1 MTGSS
6 SLARLFCITLGFFA
20 VPTVLIQSVLAQP
33 FGQPRNQPHTNA
45 NPETQ
50 ITWHI
55 LTAMPQQIKRN
66 LPSNVRSLRNA
77 CDQWGG
83 VKLTAGKNIDGTV
96 LCAQDQQSNVN
107 ASDYRSF
114 GTDYVVAAVL
124 VSLHSAIEVDASR
137 RSQLLQEFRKPEVL
151 RNLVRQGI
159 RQSLQV
165 GLPLVKSSEELLIND
180 ATREILTVLKD
191 PNWTTNLYGN
201 VAQYEILSQN
211 FCQQQGMTIQQ
222 SQSLALVKP
231 PGTGIA
237 PELKGYQR
245 YATCWMESGLPS
257 QMIRDLRIS
266 RHLRNPKPAK
276 PTKPNVDRGS

>member
-6 SLARLFCITLGFFA
+6 FVAQLFCSTLGFLA
-20 VPTVLIQSVLAQP
+20 VPIVLMPSVLAQP

-50 ITWHI
+50 ITWQI

-83 VKLTAGKNIDGTV
+83 VKLTAGKNVDGTV
-96 LCAQDQQSNVN
+96 LCAQDQQSSVN

-124 VSLHSAIEVDASR
+124 VSLHSAIEVDSSR
-137 RSQLLQEFRKPEVL
+137 RSQLLREFSNPEVV
-151 RNLVRQGI
+151 RKLVKQGI
-159 RQSLQV
+159 RQSMRV
-165 GLPLVKSSEELLIND
+165 GFPLVKSSEELLIND
-180 ATREILTVLKD
+180 ATREVLTVLKD
-191 PNWTTNLYGN
+191 PNWTKTLYGN
-201 VAQYEILSQN
+201 VAQYEALSQN
-211 FCQQQGMTIQQ
+211 FCQQQGMTIGQ
-222 SQSLALVKP
+222 SRS
-231 PGTGIA
+231 IA

-276 PTKPNVDRGS
+276 PKQPTGDRGS

>member
-1 MTGSS
+1 MMTGSS
-6 SLARLFCITLGFFA
+6 SVSRILFIAFGF
-20 VPTVLIQSVLAQP
+20 VSVASIASVQPVFAQP

-50 ITWHI
+50 ITWQI
-55 LTAMPQQIKRN
+55 LTAMPQQIKKN
-66 LPSNVRSLRNA
+66 LPSNVRGLRNA

-107 ASDYRSF
+107 ANDYRSF

-124 VSLHSAIEVDASR
+124 VSLHSAIEVDSSR
-137 RSQLLQEFRKPEVL
+137 RSKLLQEFRNPEVVRKLVKQGINQSL
-151 RNLVRQGI
+151 RVGFPLVR
-159 RQSLQV
+159 
-165 GLPLVKSSEELLIND
+165 SSEEMLVND

-191 PNWTTNLYGN
+191 PQWTTNLYGN
-201 VAQYEILSQN
+201 VAQYEALSQN
-211 FCQQQGMTIQQ
+211 FCQQQGMTIEQ
-222 SQSLALVKP
+222 SRL
-231 PGTGIA
+231 IA

-266 RHLRNPKPAK
+266 RHLRNPKPVK

>member
-6 SLARLFCITLGFFA
+6 SVAHFFAMTIGFFA
-20 VPTVLIQSVLAQP
+20 LPTVLISSPVLAQP

-50 ITWHI
+50 ITWQI

-66 LPSNVRSLRNA
+66 LPSNVGSLRSA

-124 VSLHSAIEVDASR
+124 VSLHSAIEVDSSR
-137 RSQLLQEFRKPEVL
+137 RSQLLREFSKPEVV
-151 RNLVRQGI
+151 RKLVKQGI
-159 RQSLQV
+159 RQSMRV
-165 GLPLVKSSEELLIND
+165 GFPLVKSSEELLVSD

-191 PNWTTNLYGN
+191 PNWTSNLYGN
-201 VAQYEILSQN
+201 VAQYEALSQN
-211 FCQQQGMTIQQ
+211 FCQQKGMTIGQ
-222 SQSLALVKP
+222 SRSV
-231 PGTGIA
+231 A

-266 RHLRNPKPAK
+266 RHLRNPKPVKSK
-276 PTKPNVDRGS
+276 PVTIDRGS

>member
-6 SLARLFCITLGFFA
+6 LVARLFCNTLGFLA
-20 VPTVLIQSVLAQP
+20 IPIVLMPSVLAQP

-45 NPETQ
+45 HPETQ
-50 ITWHI
+50 ITWQI

-83 VKLTAGKNIDGTV
+83 VKLIAGKNVDGTV
-96 LCAQDQQSNVN
+96 LCAQDQQSSVN

-124 VSLHSAIEVDASR
+124 VSLHSAIEVDPSR
-137 RSQLLQEFRKPEVL
+137 RSKLLQEFRNPEVVRKLVKQGINQSL
-151 RNLVRQGI
+151 RVGFPLVR
-159 RQSLQV
+159 
-165 GLPLVKSSEELLIND
+165 SSEEMLIND

-191 PNWTTNLYGN
+191 PTWTTRLYGN
-201 VAQYEILSQN
+201 VAQYEALSQN

-222 SQSLALVKP
+222 SQS
-231 PGTGIA
+231 IA

-266 RHLRNPKPAK
+266 RHLRNPKPVK
-276 PTKPNVDRGS
+276 PKPPVFEGAD

>member
-6 SLARLFCITLGFFA
+6 SVSRILSIAFGFVSA
-20 VPTVLIQSVLAQP
+20 ASIASVSPVLAQP

-45 NPETQ
+45 EPETQ
-50 ITWHI
+50 ITWQI
-55 LTAMPQQIKRN
+55 LTAMPQQIKKN

-83 VKLTAGKNIDGTV
+83 VKLRAGKNIDGTV
-96 LCAQDQQSNVN
+96 ICAQDQQSNVN
-107 ASDYRSF
+107 AKDYRSF

-124 VSLHSAIEVDASR
+124 VSLHSAIEVEPSR
-137 RSQLLQEFRKPEVL
+137 RSKLLQEFRNPEVVRKLVKQGINQSL
-151 RNLVRQGI
+151 RVGFPLVR
-159 RQSLQV
+159 
-165 GLPLVKSSEELLIND
+165 SSEEMLIND

-191 PNWTTNLYGN
+191 PKWTTNLYGN
-201 VAQYEILSQN
+201 VAQYEALSQN
-211 FCQQQGMTIQQ
+211 FCQQQGMTIEQ
-222 SQSLALVKP
+222 SRL
-231 PGTGIA
+231 IA

-266 RHLRNPKPAK
+266 RHLRNPKPVK